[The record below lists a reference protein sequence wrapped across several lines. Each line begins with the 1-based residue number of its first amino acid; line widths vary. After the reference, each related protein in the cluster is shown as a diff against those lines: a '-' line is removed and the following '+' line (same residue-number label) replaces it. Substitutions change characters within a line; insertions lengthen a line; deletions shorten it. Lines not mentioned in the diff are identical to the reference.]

1 MRTSKST
8 SHPYHYVLVFPKHA
22 TFSKHPVRPGS
33 NWWPSRW
40 FSGWW
45 KNRTHPLDI
54 DRISYAES
62 LLYIQR
68 CVGGDEAREAR
79 VSKIFQ
85 QSWMEKFRCNEPLTE
100 DTIPFSGFQEL
111 MREVILA
118 RLHTIPGLTL
128 DILNTSALSSSKKTK
143 SNTTKPNHRS
153 TMTIVCFV
161 QAHASLLRQEA
172 ETTELCLPLC
182 REIVEDERLNATA
195 AKEYSEKEDAEKEL
209 YRMFLAGDIPSEE
222 AQIFPAEMHPR
233 QWSQRL
239 HILQLQALSKLKPEQ
254 QSLKDQKDQ
263 SLYHFPYQQQPHI
276 QYAFQSRT
284 PQSLESGKSKRNKPK
299 SSNQHLHPNQNLP
312 FGHMHQIRL
321 VKGLLDR
328 EFDTGQLLE
337 YGILEDHYCLHDQD
351 QLQQFSKSTTK
362 KSKSWSWWGKF
373 RQPPIQ
379 MMRNYY
385 GEATGFYFLYLH
397 HYIRMMAGLVLWTS
411 LLSVQHQPWINWI
424 MTTSLSPLSLL
435 YLTQWQYQEL
445 EWSWHWGV
453 SSKISQSSH
462 TKVRPG
468 FKGQTRISPITN
480 RPELYTATSKFYS
493 VFVSLI
499 LVLVLAGYGGLFFLA
514 LEFLEP
520 NMGSV
525 VFSWILGFFIP
536 FASRVNRQV
545 PQYSAIDVLF
555 HNLTVFTTS
564 YRSLKR

>member
-1 MRTSKST
+1 MSTPKST

-22 TFSKHPVRPGS
+22 TFSKQPVRPGS

-40 FSGWW
+40 LSGWW
-45 KNRTHPLDI
+45 KNSTHPLDI

-85 QSWMEKFRCNEPLTE
+85 QSWMEKFRCNEPLAE

-128 DILNTSALSSSKKTK
+128 DILNTSALSSSKPTSKP
-143 SNTTKPNHRS
+143 TKPKNRS

-172 ETTELCLPLC
+172 EATELCLPLC
-182 REIVEDERLNATA
+182 REIVEDECLNATA
-195 AKEYSEKEDAEKEL
+195 VKEYSEKEDAEKEL

-222 AQIFPAEMHPR
+222 AQIFSAEMHPR

-239 HILQLQALSKLKPEQ
+239 HILQHQVQSKLKPAQ
-254 QSLKDQKDQ
+254 QSLKDPKHQ
-263 SLYHFPYQQQPHI
+263 SLYHFPYQQQPHV
-276 QYAFQSRT
+276 QYVFQSRT
-284 PQSLESGKSKRNKPK
+284 LQSLESVKTKRNK
-299 SSNQHLHPNQNLP
+299 STNEHLNPNQNLP

-351 QLQQFSKSTTK
+351 QLQQFMKPK
-362 KSKSWSWWGKF
+362 KSKSLSWWGKI
-373 RQPPIQ
+373 RHPPIQ

-397 HYIRMMAGLVLWTS
+397 HYLRMMAGLVLWTS
-411 LLSVQHQPWINWI
+411 LLSVQHRPWINWI
-424 MTTSLSPLSLL
+424 MATSLSPLSLV

-445 EWSWHWGV
+445 EWAWHWGV

-480 RPELYTATSKFYS
+480 RPELYTTASNFYS
-493 VFVSLI
+493 VFVGLTLLLI
-499 LVLVLAGYGGLFFLA
+499 LAGYGGLFFLA

-520 NMGSV
+520 SVGSV

-536 FASRVNRQV
+536 LASRVNRQV
-545 PQYSAIDVLF
+545 RRYSAIAQ
-555 HNLTVFTTS
+555 LTVFTYS
-564 YRSLKR
+564 QHRSPKH